1 MGGWPEQIAE
11 RARMAAREAQS
22 RGAIEAAHL
31 PERVYSATLAAA
43 LEVEEGFR
51 AAGDSGVTRDSS
63 PDLSGSISDGA
74 AGRPDGNPPVLH
86 LGGRPSTSPYDP
98 ENS

>member
-1 MGGWPEQIAE
+1 MAGWPEQIAE

-22 RGAIEAAHL
+22 RGAIEAANL
-31 PERVYSATLAAA
+31 PDAVYSATLAAA
-43 LEVEEGFR
+43 LELEEKLS

-63 PDLSGSISDGA
+63 PDLSGPISDGTV
-74 AGRPDGNPPVLH
+74 GRPDGDPPVLD

-98 ENS
+98 ENA